1 MIMSSVAA
9 PFGLRPIGR
18 QGSGSQE
25 VFRQYP
31 IASGYGT
38 NIAQG
43 DIVQLVD
50 GGTATTIEKQSG
62 TGDDSTNIDMVGIFM
77 GCTFTDPNTGQ
88 ITFSQLW
95 PASTVASDAMAYVV
109 DNPGVE
115 FVIQADGAPT
125 NTGDIY
131 GKNCLLVQTAPNTS
145 LKISRVALDISELD
159 TDANNPI
166 RVLDYLGGDK
176 GDEKGSAFPILVC
189 KFNYHQHTTATG
201 SA

>member
-1 MIMSSVAA
+1 MSSVAA

-18 QGSGSQE
+18 TGAGGQE

-38 NIAQG
+38 DIAMG

-62 TGDDSTNIDMVGIFM
+62 VGTSAIDLVGIFM
-77 GCTFTDPNTGQ
+77 GCSFTDPNTKQ
-88 ITFSQLW
+88 LTFSQLW
-95 PASTVASDAMAYVV
+95 PASTVASDAMAFVV
-109 DNPGVE
+109 DNPNVE

-131 GKNCLLVQTAPNTS
+131 GKNCTLIQTTPNTTF
-145 LKISRVALDISELD
+145 KVSRVALDISELATTA
-159 TDANNPI
+159 TDPI
-166 RVLDYLGGDK
+166 KVIDYLGGDQ
-176 GDEKGSAFPILVC
+176 GDEKGTDFPLLVC
-189 KFNYHQHTTATG
+189 KFNYHQLTTAAG
-201 SA
+201 AA

>member
-18 QGSGSQE
+18 LDSGSLE

-31 IASGYGT
+31 IASAYGT
-38 NIAQG
+38 NIAMG
-43 DIVQLVD
+43 DIVHLVD

-62 TGDDSTNIDMVGIFM
+62 TGDDTTEIDMVGIFM
-77 GCTFTDPNTGQ
+77 GCSYTDPNSGQ
-88 ITFSQLW
+88 KVFSQLW
-95 PASTVASDAMAYVV
+95 PASTVASDAMAFIV
-109 DNPGVE
+109 DDPNVL
-115 FVIQADGAPT
+115 FTIQADGAPA

-131 GKNCLLVQTAPNTS
+131 GKNCLLIQTAPNTS

-159 TDANNPI
+159 TDPQNPI
-166 RVLDYLGGDK
+166 RVIDYLGGDA
-176 GDEKGSAFPILVC
+176 GDEKGSAYPILVC
-189 KFNYHQHTTATG
+189 KFNYHQHTSTTG